1 MTKFDDQIK
10 NRIKNDDADFHEA
23 FSNMAGVV
31 MDMPLGDTDERK
43 NALSAIGEVLR
54 YYRIKATEL
63 PKEIED
69 LDEQLDYLLR
79 PAGMMRRAVRLEDD
93 WYKNAMGAMLGQTT
107 EGTTVAILPHA
118 FTGYM
123 VFYPATAQKV
133 RVTKKVAAG
142 LSKDA
147 VCFYK
152 PLPQKEIGTKE
163 LVRYIVSILNRADL
177 FFVALT
183 TLLVTLV
190 GLLPPMITKLL
201 FGDVLQGGSAGV
213 ILPIVFFLIGATTSA
228 ALISV
233 AKSIIL
239 TRIKTKLDV
248 MLEAAGMMRTLSLP
262 TEFFAKFSSGEIATR
277 LQNLSEVCNMLLD
290 ALL

>member
-31 MDMPLGDTDERK
+31 MDTPLGDTDDRK

-54 YYRIKATEL
+54 YYRIKAAEL

-107 EGTTVAILPHA
+107 DGTTVAILPHA

-133 RVTKKVAAG
+133 RV
-142 LSKDA
+142 
-147 VCFYK
+147 
-152 PLPQKEIGTKE
+152 
-163 LVRYIVSILNRADL
+163 
-177 FFVALT
+177 
-183 TLLVTLV
+183 
-190 GLLPPMITKLL
+190 
-201 FGDVLQGGSAGV
+201 
-213 ILPIVFFLIGATTSA
+213 
-228 ALISV
+228 
-233 AKSIIL
+233 
-239 TRIKTKLDV
+239 
-248 MLEAAGMMRTLSLP
+248 
-262 TEFFAKFSSGEIATR
+262 
-277 LQNLSEVCNMLLD
+277 
-290 ALL
+290 